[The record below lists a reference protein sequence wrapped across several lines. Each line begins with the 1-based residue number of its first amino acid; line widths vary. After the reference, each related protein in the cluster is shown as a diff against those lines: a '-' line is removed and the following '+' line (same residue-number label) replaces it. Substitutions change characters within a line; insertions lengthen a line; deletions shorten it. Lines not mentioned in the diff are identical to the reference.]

1 MNGGEDEHQH
11 DDGTE
16 RMARA
21 MEMALRRVLTD
32 PEVRRQF
39 WRTGYEEMSAHA
51 STSAAQWVG
60 KRIVSSIGG
69 ALLAA
74 GIYLGFKFGGWGK

>member
-1 MNGGEDEHQH
+1 VRAEEDESHK
-11 DDGTE
+11 DEGTE

-32 PEVRRQF
+32 EDVRRDF
-39 WRTGYEEMSAHA
+39 WRAGYEEMSKHA
-51 STSAAQWVG
+51 TTGAAQWVG
-60 KRIVSSIGG
+60 RRIVSSIGG

-74 GIYLGFKFGGWGK
+74 GIWIGFKFGGWGK

>member
-1 MNGGEDEHQH
+1 
-11 DDGTE
+11 
-16 RMARA
+16 
-21 MEMALRRVLTD
+21 MALRRVLTD

-51 STSAAQWVG
+51 TTGAAQWVG